1 MKADVAQQRL
11 LVDLASVDAEL
22 TCRAPARKPAERQEH
37 GELQAQQRTI
47 LDEVGALAIA
57 LEDLDEQVAKLD
69 AEVTA
74 VRQREDRDRS
84 LLASGNANAKELTEI
99 QHELDTLER
108 RQSSLEDSELELMER
123 REELQS
129 SRPRRRPR
137 PTRLPRGSR
146 RSNVSNGRWPSIPM
160 PRRIRFGSVV
170 MVWRLPSMGC
180 CWRPMSGSVVRE
192 VPERDSCRATSVAR
206 AASS

>member
-22 TCRAPARKPAERQEH
+22 TRVAHRRANPPERQEH

-84 LLASGNANAKELTEI
+84 LPFRQYQREGTYRDTARTRHSGT
-99 QHELDTLER
+99 
-108 RQSSLEDSELELMER
+108 SSVQLG
-123 REELQS
+123 
-129 SRPRRRPR
+129 
-137 PTRLPRGSR
+137 RLGTGVDGAP
-146 RSNVSNGRWPSIPM
+146 
-160 PRRIRFGSVV
+160 
-170 MVWRLPSMGC
+170 
-180 CWRPMSGSVVRE
+180 
-192 VPERDSCRATSVAR
+192 
-206 AASS
+206 